1 MENMVEHDQRF
12 KTVSREIKILTAR
25 NIVKQIRELETQ
37 RERFTQPELEEFA
50 TKRALD
56 SGWKDKRILIDV
68 AAMVTKLYHFGD
80 NLPDDQL

>member
-1 MENMVEHDQRF
+1 MVENEQRF

-25 NIVKQIRELETQ
+25 NIVKQIRELEMQ
-37 RERFTQPELEEFA
+37 REKFTQPELEEFA
-50 TKRALD
+50 MKRSVD

-80 NLPDDQL
+80 NVPDDEL